1 MNNLFLVNPDSELQY
16 SGFTLLELMIVMIL
30 MGLMTALVV
39 PVTGSTIARME
50 LKTAAKKTA
59 SALRY
64 CRNRAAME
72 KITCTADIDFS
83 DNILSV
89 IKKKDPNKEPEN
101 KLSANNLKEKSV
113 KKYKLPEGVV
123 IKKIDYNGDEI
134 DHGKFSFIFF
144 PNGSCSGG
152 TITLAGK
159 KAKTFSIKVDSI
171 TGIVKIED

>member
-1 MNNLFLVNPDSELQY
+1 MNNAFPVSPDPELNY

-39 PVTGSTIARME
+39 PVTGNTIARME

-72 KITCTADIDFS
+72 KKTYIVGIDFA
-83 DNILSV
+83 DNILFV
-89 IKKKDPNKEPEN
+89 TEKKDSDKEPEDKN
-101 KLSANNLKEKSV
+101 V
-113 KKYKLPEGVV
+113 KKYKLPEGVF
-123 IKKIDYNGDEI
+123 IKKIDYNGKEI
-134 DHGKFSFIFF
+134 DQGKFSFIFF

-159 KAKTFSIKVDSI
+159 RAKTFSIKVDTI
-171 TGIVKIED
+171 TGIVTIED